1 MGKHGEKKFLKIL
14 MYQLTVFSNLMSC
27 LSSFTFL
34 LKRRLLFFRLLLV
47 LLFSAHLVQPLT
59 GVDVTH
65 VELQTAV
72 AWVVVVKFVVTVG
85 FTCSGDGEPGEIA
98 VLEKVGKESSWI
110 VSVDLGPGVSTW
122 QTLGDSVWS
131 WSDRGSGGDRSA
143 DDGVATDCCDK
154 EAVFCRFLAGCTV
167 CSFNCKPRFS

>member
-1 MGKHGEKKFLKIL
+1 
-14 MYQLTVFSNLMSC
+14 MYQLAVFSNLMSC

-34 LKRRLLFFRLLLV
+34 LKRWLLFFRLLLV
-47 LLFSAHLVQPLT
+47 LLFSAHFVQPLT
-59 GVDVTH
+59 GVDVAH
-65 VELQTAV
+65 MELQTAV
-72 AWVVVVKFVVTVG
+72 AWVVAVKFVATVG
-85 FTCSGDGEPGEIA
+85 FTCSGDREPGEIA
-98 VLEKVGKESSWI
+98 KLEKVGKESSWI
-110 VSVDLGPGVSTW
+110 VSVDLGPGVSAW

-131 WSDRGSGGDRSA
+131 WSDRGSGGDRLA